1 MEETTKAY
9 LAGLFDGEGTIT
21 LSRKTANSQFRY
33 PVLSIS
39 STTLFLLELCKDTF
53 GGHVSAQKVYKSHYK
68 QSWSWKISFN
78 SAINAIEALLP
89 YCREPDKCRRMKLI
103 LDRYKQVTPRSG
115 RYTPDMIQEK
125 LAFEEEFFHPS
136 NSIAIKP

>member
-1 MEETTKAY
+1 MAFMEETTKAY

-89 YCREPDKCRRMKLI
+89 YCR
-103 LDRYKQVTPRSG
+103 
-115 RYTPDMIQEK
+115 
-125 LAFEEEFFHPS
+125 
-136 NSIAIKP
+136 